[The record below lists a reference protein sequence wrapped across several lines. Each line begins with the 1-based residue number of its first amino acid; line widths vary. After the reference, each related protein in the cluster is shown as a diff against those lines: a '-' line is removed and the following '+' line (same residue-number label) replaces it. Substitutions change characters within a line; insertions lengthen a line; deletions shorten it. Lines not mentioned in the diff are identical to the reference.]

1 LSRRAFIIGGTGQ
14 IGRAVANDLL
24 ALGWEVF
31 ATHRGRRAF
40 PRDLTEKGANAVVL
54 DRDEPGAL
62 GRAIGSGLDAILD
75 TTAYSAQHADQL
87 LEIEQDVGSF
97 VVISSSSVYRDGAGR
112 TLDEAAKR
120 GFPDF
125 PTPLKESQPTVE
137 PGAASYSTKKVALER
152 RLLDGAVRPV
162 TILRPGA
169 VHGPYSSH
177 PREWWFVKRML
188 DGRGII
194 PIVYGGKSRF
204 HTTAAVN
211 VAAMVRV
218 ALEAPGARILNIAD
232 PSALSVAEIGAALA
246 AHLDYRGAFL
256 ALDDKDYPPRLG
268 ATPWSVPA
276 PFTLDVSAAAALG
289 YKPVATYRRA
299 SKETCD
305 WLTRAAPRNWREAF
319 PVLASYP
326 QEHFDYAAEDSF
338 LQRRRAT

>member
-1 LSRRAFIIGGTGQ
+1 
-14 IGRAVANDLL
+14 
-24 ALGWEVF
+24 
-31 ATHRGRRAF
+31 
-40 PRDLTEKGANAVVL
+40 
-54 DRDEPGAL
+54 
-62 GRAIGSGLDAILD
+62 
-75 TTAYSAQHADQL
+75 L

-177 PREWWFVKRML
+177 PREWWLVKRML